1 MPIRLAIIVSHPIQY
16 FAPWHR
22 ELAQV
27 SDIDSKV
34 FFCCDSGDNGLHRP
48 WI

>member
-1 MPIRLAIIVSHPIQY
+1 MPIHLAIIVSHPIQY

-34 FFCCDSGDNGLHRP
+34 FFAATGDNGLHRSR
-48 WI
+48 I